1 MHLQQMFAATVCIF
15 ALASSCLSLL
25 PATAAD
31 VEPTILQQ
39 LSPIG
44 WHALGYS
51 PDGRTLVAGD
61 DSRGDLPK
69 GGSTVKVWD
78 LASKQT
84 IRSLAGHKGPVTAVC
99 YCPDGR
105 TLASVAS
112 YDTKMKIWDSTSGS
126 KDGTIRIWAA
136 VRQK

>member
-1 MHLQQMFAATVCIF
+1 MKLQQMFAATFSVF
-15 ALASSCLSLL
+15 ALASSWLSLL
-25 PATAAD
+25 PAIAAD

-51 PDGRTLVAGD
+51 PDGSTLVAGD

-69 GGSTVKVWD
+69 GGSTVKVWE

-84 IRSLAGHKGPVTAVC
+84 IRSLPGHQGPVTEVC
-99 YCPDGR
+99 YSPDGR
-105 TLASVAS
+105 TLASVA
-112 YDTKMKIWDSTSGS
+112 
-126 KDGTIRIWAA
+126 
-136 VRQK
+136 